1 MTTDAPFDEAA
12 EPERLRRF
20 VAELEADGFN
30 RAGTW
35 DWEGPT
41 RRSLLEGGHTTSER
55 LRVIIRPSWPYL
67 PPLLHVPG
75 INAWH
80 ADQEK
85 LCIWQAEDNSQRWAT
100 LQGLYDRIDE
110 WAAHA
115 RDGFGLVENAR
126 NPEIY
131 WEEDAGTVAGLVDVD
146 ELLAGEPVDGQHGE
160 FHFTEAVSADGRL
173 SPVVVYDLRPGGFSA
188 VTELPSPVPKQLPD
202 GRAGHRAVGGRWF
215 YRSSVP
221 HPPRSF
227 DELRS
232 FLTEKQREWLDRDL
246 RKRWIV
252 MFGLFWHNRA
262 GLVGTVLLA
271 TATPTTA
278 TGGHRPYQLVV
289 LRPKGRKAMLLRAGP
304 DAPELQGKSVSIIG
318 VGAIGSHVAD
328 QLDRAGIGRI
338 RMIDYDRL
346 WPANLVRHAAPPGTP
361 AGTLKTTAMKD
372 HLGLYPW
379 IEIDEPAE
387 PSEGVV
393 WTRDSIRRILESADL
408 TIDATGH
415 AGLAELM
422 GRVAHSV
429 NRPYISVALFRGG
442 QVARIRRQAHSDDT
456 PVVQRHHLDRYPE
469 IPPLEEEAEYV
480 GSEVGCL
487 ALVHNAPPVAVVH
500 AAALA
505 TEVAIDHLTGRHDQP
520 DEIIEV
526 FRSGESPF
534 EQLGRLRREDLPFT
548 IDLSEKAE
556 RTLQEAAERALPN
569 ETGGV
574 LLGCVV
580 DERPVISEVVE
591 ISDPQATPNR
601 YSIPEGRVDEAV
613 SDARARD
620 PRLGYL
626 GDWHSHPSKAEPS
639 PIDLTTMLERVQDS
653 GIPNPILILVHPSVE
668 GAGPSAFVTTGA
680 GLRAAGVSTTGDLP
694 TDELADAS

>member
-1 MTTDAPFDEAA
+1 MTVEPPFDEAA
-12 EPERLRRF
+12 EPERLRQF
-20 VAELEADGFN
+20 IVELEADGFT
-30 RAGTW
+30 RVGTW
-35 DWEGPT
+35 EWEGPT
-41 RRSLLEGGHTTSER
+41 RRSLLEGGHTDSEQM
-55 LRVIIRPSWPYL
+55 RVIIRPSWPYL

-75 INAWH
+75 ISAWH

-115 RDGFGLVENAR
+115 RDGFAIVENAR

-131 WEEDAGTVAGLVDVD
+131 WEEDTGSVAGLVDVE
-146 ELLAGEPVDGQHGE
+146 ELLAGQEVDGQHGE
-160 FHFTEAVSADGRL
+160 FHFTEAVSADGRP

-188 VTELPSPVPKQLPD
+188 STELPSQVPKRLPD
-202 GRAGHRAVGGRWF
+202 GRAGHRAVRGRWF

-221 HPPRSF
+221 HPPRSL
-227 DELRS
+227 DELRG
-232 FLTEKQREWLDRDL
+232 FLTENQREWLDRDL
-246 RKRWIV
+246 RKRWMV
-252 MFGLFWHNRA
+252 MYGLFWRNQA
-262 GLVGTVLLA
+262 GLVGTVLL
-271 TATPTTA
+271 TTIA
-278 TGGHRPYQLVV
+278 DEGERPYWLVV
-289 LRPKGRKAMLLRAGP
+289 LRPKGREAMLLRAGP
-304 DAPELQGKSVSIIG
+304 DARVLQEKSVSIIG

-328 QLDRAGIGRI
+328 QLNRAGMGRL

-346 WPANLVRHAAPPGTP
+346 WPVNLVRHAAPPGTP

-379 IEIDEPAE
+379 IEVEAPAE
-387 PSEGVV
+387 PSDGLV
-393 WTRDSIRRILESADL
+393 WTSGSIRQILESADL

-422 GRVAHSV
+422 GRLAHSM
-429 NRPYISVALFRGG
+429 NRAYISVALFRGG
-442 QVARIRRQAHSDDT
+442 QVARVRRQARPDDT
-456 PVVQRHHLDRYPE
+456 PILQRPHLDRYPE

-480 GSEVGCL
+480 GTEVGCL
-487 ALVHNAPPVAVVH
+487 ALVHNAPPVSVIH

-505 TEVAIDHLTGRHDQP
+505 SEVAIDHLTGRHDQP

-526 FRSGESPF
+526 LRPGEPPF
-534 EQLGRLRREDLPFT
+534 DRPGRLRPEDLPFT

-556 RTLQEAAERALPN
+556 RALREAAQRALPN

-580 DERPVISEVVE
+580 DERPVISEIVE
-591 ISDPQATPNR
+591 ISDPQATPR
-601 YSIPEGRVDEAV
+601 SYTIPEGQVDEAV
-613 SDARARD
+613 SEARARD

-626 GDWHSHPSKAEPS
+626 GEWHSHPSQAEPS
-639 PIDLTTMLERVQDS
+639 PLDLATMLGRVHDS
-653 GIPNPILILVHPSVE
+653 GTPNPVLILVHPTVGS
-668 GAGPSAFVTTGA
+668 GALTAYVTTGA
-680 GLRAAGVSTTGDLP
+680 GLKPADISTTGDLP
-694 TDELADAS
+694 ADELAGAS